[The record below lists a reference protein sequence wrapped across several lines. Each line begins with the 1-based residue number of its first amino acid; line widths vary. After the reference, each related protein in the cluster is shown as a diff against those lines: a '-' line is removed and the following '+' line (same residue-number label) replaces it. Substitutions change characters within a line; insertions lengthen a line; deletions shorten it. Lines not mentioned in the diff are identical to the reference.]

1 MKDYS
6 RQHMTTYNHRN
17 IQTRKTVINISNLLN
32 YKNNAS
38 FPLHH
43 EMNLFSSPSRSLIQN
58 QKHHLKQHFKSSKL
72 YRYQQHL
79 AYQHHL
85 NQEQK
90 LQGSRS
96 IPQYSLQITCSFF
109 GNRHSS
115 STSHYFPWC
124 WIPGA
129 PCDSFDPDLRVT
141 SFVLH
146 LFSDPWYERYRTVLD
161 LFPGRNSSQES
172 YI

>member
-1 MKDYS
+1 MKYYS

-58 QKHHLKQHFKSSKL
+58 QKHHLKQHFRSSKL

-90 LQGSRS
+90 L
-96 IPQYSLQITCSFF
+96 
-109 GNRHSS
+109 
-115 STSHYFPWC
+115 
-124 WIPGA
+124 
-129 PCDSFDPDLRVT
+129 
-141 SFVLH
+141 
-146 LFSDPWYERYRTVLD
+146 
-161 LFPGRNSSQES
+161 
-172 YI
+172 